1 MFTSGTTG
9 RSKGVIKQNAAD
21 YFSARGLLE
30 VVSATAGKSVESLSE
45 DTFFSCLPLFHS
57 NAQVLSGYPALVAG
71 GRVAYTERF
80 SSSRFWQQIID
91 AEATIFNSIGAVS
104 YFIWNIPTS
113 DLDRAHKVHTCFAAP
128 APRDI
133 YNEFQERFGVK
144 FIEGYGLTETG
155 MATYMDPTKPGVP
168 GSMGKANPGY
178 EVTIVE
184 PGTDRPLPPDT
195 PGEIVVDMKIPNIVM
210 RAYYGM
216 PEKTAEDF
224 RNLKLHTGDLGR
236 MDEEG
241 YFYFMD
247 RVKDYIRRRGEN
259 VSSMEVERQVCDHPN
274 IKEAAAIGVK
284 AGEGAS
290 SEDEIMIVCI
300 PEGDGPGPGRADP
313 LDGRAD
319 PVLHGAALHPL
330 RGHPAQDP
338 DRARPEGE
346 AARARASPPTRSIVR
361 PPASRSSARAAC
373 QRSSATGRTCPG
385 PGRPWGRS
393 SPSSGVRGGRGRR
406 PWPRRPSTR
415 TPSRWPTR
423 PASAALATGAPA
435 PAHRHQRHPVGA
447 LRPAEAVGHP
457 GARPRHP
464 GRRAPLDIGGGPAAL
479 LDAFEIAAALS
490 AADGQPALVVAS
502 DHLVSYEERVCDLL
516 SAGGA
521 TAFLV
526 GVGRLRP
533 PGAERPRRARGLRRL
548 APGHRA
554 RGALPPR
561 GALRRLRRHDPEALA
576 ALERD
581 HRARHL
587 RLRGGRRQPAPPADP
602 ARAGQGRAWRPSSS
616 AQTSF
621 VGEIGNLGA
630 ASVGRRP
637 GARPRPGRAGPAPAG
652 ARLRRR
658 RGDRAGH
665 RGHVGVPAT
674 GHRRADPG
682 RGDFD
687 LCTYYRWTRGRQAE
701 PH

>member
-1 MFTSGTTG
+1 MAEWSDWYAREDPTTWVLAEVLKRRAAEHPDRDYLKFADAPWVSYGEINARANRVANALVARGVAPGESVSVMLPNCAEFIPVWFGILKAGAVMSSINTAYKGDFLSWTINLVEARKLVISDEYLDRLDLIKAELPLLEHVIVWGSGKRDGPDPALAHEPLSELMSAPDSEPDGIAYSWTDDARIMFTSGTTG

-71 GRVAYTERF
+71 GRVAYVERF
-80 SSSRFWQQIID
+80 SSSRFWQQVVD

-104 YFIWNIPTS
+104 YFIWNIPPS

-236 MDEEG
+236 MDADG

-259 VSSMEVERQVCDHPN
+259 VSSMEVEKQVSDHPG

-290 SEDEIMIVCI
+290 SEDEIMVVCI
-300 PEGDGPGPGRADP
+300 PEGDAPDP
-313 LDGRAD
+313 AELTHWLAERI
-319 PVLHGAALHPL
+319 PYFMVPRYIRFVEVLPKTPTERVQKVKL
-330 RGHPAQDP
+330 REEGITP
-338 DRARPEGE
+338 DTFDRE
-346 AARARASPPTRSIVR
+346 AAGITIKR
-361 PPASRSSARAAC
+361 
-373 QRSSATGRTCPG
+373 
-385 PGRPWGRS
+385 
-393 SPSSGVRGGRGRR
+393 
-406 PWPRRPSTR
+406 
-415 TPSRWPTR
+415 
-423 PASAALATGAPA
+423 
-435 PAHRHQRHPVGA
+435 
-447 LRPAEAVGHP
+447 
-457 GARPRHP
+457 
-464 GRRAPLDIGGGPAAL
+464 
-479 LDAFEIAAALS
+479 
-490 AADGQPALVVAS
+490 
-502 DHLVSYEERVCDLL
+502 
-516 SAGGA
+516 
-521 TAFLV
+521 
-526 GVGRLRP
+526 
-533 PGAERPRRARGLRRL
+533 
-548 APGHRA
+548 
-554 RGALPPR
+554 
-561 GALRRLRRHDPEALA
+561 
-576 ALERD
+576 
-581 HRARHL
+581 
-587 RLRGGRRQPAPPADP
+587 
-602 ARAGQGRAWRPSSS
+602 
-616 AQTSF
+616 
-621 VGEIGNLGA
+621 
-630 ASVGRRP
+630 
-637 GARPRPGRAGPAPAG
+637 
-652 ARLRRR
+652 
-658 RGDRAGH
+658 
-665 RGHVGVPAT
+665 
-674 GHRRADPG
+674 
-682 RGDFD
+682 
-687 LCTYYRWTRGRQAE
+687 
-701 PH
+701 